1 MSSTLEFQL
10 TTRRN
15 IGANSKLNK
24 LPKLFKYMIIVPDSF
39 ELAAADWLTATA
51 LKTALN
57 TAIKAAVASRV
68 YLFPPIIKCEEKS
81 QDTTYDDSPLS
92 IEDVYDGQY
101 RFLLHFSKNMFTVK
115 DLASHYYK
123 NEGRAIMV
131 DLENKI
137 YLTEKSNGKLTGASI
152 ALLKPEK
159 LDISDGSNS
168 STSPIYLCL
177 ADPSD
182 WNARG
187 RLLDGSSVIRE
198 LTPLVDV
205 SITLAD
211 GDAFDAAGFK
221 VNVKVESDGTPVSGL
236 VVADFIKLI
245 ADGVTTEAIL
255 SAAENAN
262 VPGEYNIIPTVT
274 FADGTLKLRAASTL
288 TVSAYENPTRLQ
300 LAVDIP

>member
-24 LPKLFKYMIIVPDSF
+24 LPKLFKYMIIVPDGF
-39 ELAAADWLTATA
+39 ELAAADWASATA

-57 TAIKAAVASRV
+57 TAIKAAVASRA
-68 YLFPPIIKCEEKS
+68 YLFPPIVKCEEKS
-81 QDTTYDDSPLS
+81 QDATYDDSALN
-92 IEDVYDGQY
+92 IDDVYNGQY
-101 RFLLHFSKNMFTVK
+101 RFLFHFSKNMFTVK
-115 DLASHYYK
+115 DLATHYYK
-123 NEGRAIMV
+123 NEGRAILV

-137 YLTEKSNGKLTGASI
+137 LVTEKSNGKLTGMSI
-152 ALLKPEK
+152 AMLKPEK
-159 LDISDGSNS
+159 MDISDGSNS
-168 STSPIYLCL
+168 TTAPMFLCL
-177 ADPSD
+177 ADPD
-182 WNARG
+182 DINLRG

-205 SITLAD
+205 AITLAD

-236 VVADFIKLI
+236 LLADFVKLA
-245 ADGVTTEAIL
+245 ADGITTESIAT
-255 SAAENAN
+255 AAENAN
-262 VPGEYNIIPTVT
+262 VPGEYNILPTTT
-274 FADGTLKLRAASTL
+274 FADGTLKLRAASSL